1 MCGKSFIFG
10 CIAASAYFH
19 CRYSASSISAPS
31 FCFFG
36 CSFIVLYAYFDFC
49 FWLFLFWSFVI
60 HLLSFLKCL
69 PLSSLSNNNY
79 KPWGFTCTLV
89 SPLCVYKI
97 TQIFPVCKMAGF
109 LKLKGQIRANR
120 RKSIRPIDKNIIAV
134 LCWLCCGADLG
145 PIFLCKNG
153 PNLAFSLFVK
163 LLFL

>member
-97 TQIFPVCKMAGF
+97 TQFFAFCNMECCTKWTKPTCTKHRNCAKCTTNHWQKYHPYAIVF
-109 LKLKGQIRANR
+109 LKAGRFG
-120 RKSIRPIDKNIIAV
+120 PAV
-134 LCWLCCGADLG
+134 FAYG
-145 PIFLCKNG
+145 
-153 PNLAFSLFVK
+153 SR
-163 LLFL
+163 